1 MYSICITGHGKDKK
15 VHEVFSNSFER
26 SEFSSNIIAKMFDD
40 LTGAPFF
47 CIPDMMHINNDTGAD
62 SCFWFYS
69 DECVAPSRV
78 ARVLA
83 ATAWVEGW
91 IARDMQQ
98 LCMNEEDDESDESDD
113 GKRNNLAS
121 KYNDLASK
129 YNELTS
135 KYNALASL
143 NGPVIITDS
152 ENENPIKRRKL
163 FF

>member
-40 LTGAPFF
+40 LNGAPFF
-47 CIPDMMHINNDTGAD
+47 CIPDMMHIKNDETGAD

-78 ARVLA
+78 ATLCVA
-83 ATAWVEGW
+83 AAWVEGW

-98 LCMNEEDDESDESDD
+98 LCEHEEDDEPDDDERGDI
-113 GKRNNLAS
+113 AS
-121 KYNDLASK
+121 KYNELASK
-129 YNELTS
+129 YNELAS
-135 KYNALASL
+135 KYNVLVSL
-143 NGPVIITDS
+143 NGPVIITGS
-152 ENENPIKRRKL
+152 ENDNPSKHRKL
-163 FF
+163 FI